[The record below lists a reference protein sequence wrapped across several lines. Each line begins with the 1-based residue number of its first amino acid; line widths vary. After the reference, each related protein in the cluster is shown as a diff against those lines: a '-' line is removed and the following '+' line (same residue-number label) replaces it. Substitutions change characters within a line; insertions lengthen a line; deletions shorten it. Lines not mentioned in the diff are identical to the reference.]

1 MKVFLQRYE
10 SVDMSAINH
19 TNTLIKELKLRII
32 DDFIRNWGR
41 MSWTDDLGAV
51 KWI

>member
-10 SVDMSAINH
+10 SVDMSAIDR
-19 TNTLIKELKLRII
+19 TNTLIKESKSRII
-32 DDFIRNWGR
+32 DDFIGNRGR
-41 MSWTDDLGAV
+41 VSWKDDLGAV